1 MYTSQMAFLI
11 GGPNLEGAKGVDEIA
26 SFTLKPAHREA
37 IHLGLAH
44 FASLPLIDL
53 RGHHAI
59 VTCYLQILHLDHEG
73 VSRDL
78 PNHGTS
84 QGYRIHRV
92 YVNRWELE
100 KINGQWMIRR
110 RTLTSARWMD
120 RLNRAKLLS
129 QGLSDVLKEDG
140 KTRASKGGSRKDS
153 CDGQQSRLR
162 L

>member
-1 MYTSQMAFLI
+1 
-11 GGPNLEGAKGVDEIA
+11 
-26 SFTLKPAHREA
+26 
-37 IHLGLAH
+37 
-44 FASLPLIDL
+44 LIDL

-59 VTCYLQILHLDHEG
+59 VTSYLQILHLDHEG

-110 RTLTSARWMD
+110 RTLLPVDGSPEP
-120 RLNRAKLLS
+120 LKLLS
-129 QGLSDVLKEDG
+129 QGLSDVLKE
-140 KTRASKGGSRKDS
+140 RKNES
-153 CDGQQSRLR
+153 I
-162 L
+162 